1 MNDKT
6 LVKNLQLKVREE
18 TKTGLEIIE
27 LIEEVFRRRLFSDYQ
42 CKSINAFCI
51 KVLRYSPAEAARK
64 VNACRL
70 IQDLPETKK
79 LISTGEINQT
89 IASSFQ
95 SYINSE
101 NKYRESK
108 INLTEKKE
116 ILNELKGKS
125 CSEVERLLVEKSQSP
140 QKPTREVKKKI
151 KNNRVAISFTMDESE
166 YEQLIEKMDEFG
178 VSSVEELFIKMRKT
192 LDVKK
197 EIRKYSKKKPDNI
210 KSRNIPAAVKRKVFV
225 RDDNKCVICGSKR
238 NLELDHVTPIS
249 VGGLSTEF
257 NLRVTCKSCNS
268 RNAVI
273 FYGQAKMDK
282 YINKQRNV
290 PSPEQK
296 RSSNRGPFIS

>member
-1 MNDKT
+1 MNFKKMNDKT
-6 LVKNLQLKVREE
+6 LVHNLQLKVKEE

-51 KVLRYSPAEAARK
+51 KILGYSPAEAVRK

-70 IQDLPETKK
+70 IQDIPETKK

-116 ILNELKGKS
+116 ILDELKGKS
-125 CSEVERLLVEKSQSP
+125 CSEVERILIEKSQAP
-140 QKPTREVKKKI
+140 QKPAHEVKKKI
-151 KNNRVAISFTMDESE
+151 KNNRVAVSFSIDEDE
-166 YEQLIEKMDEFG
+166 YQKLVEKMQEFN
-178 VSSVEELFIKMRKT
+178 VSTIEELFIKMRKA

-210 KSRNIPAAVKRKVFV
+210 KSRNIPATVKRKVFA
-225 RDDNKCVICGSKR
+225 RDNNKCVICGSKR
-238 NLELDHVTPIS
+238 NLELDHITPIS
-249 VGGLSTEF
+249 AGGLTIES
-257 NLRVTCKSCNS
+257 NLRITCRSCNY

-282 YINKQRNV
+282 YINRKT
-290 PSPEQK
+290 EI
-296 RSSNRGPFIS
+296 FH

>member
-6 LVKNLQLKVREE
+6 LVHNLQLKVKEE

-51 KVLRYSPAEAARK
+51 KILGYSPAEAVRK

-70 IQDLPETKK
+70 IQDIPETKK

-116 ILNELKGKS
+116 ILDELKGKS
-125 CSEVERLLVEKSQSP
+125 CSEVERILIEKSQAP
-140 QKPTREVKKKI
+140 QKPAHEVKKKI
-151 KNNRVAISFTMDESE
+151 KNNRVAVSFSIDEDE
-166 YEQLIEKMDEFG
+166 YQKLVEKMQEFN
-178 VSSVEELFIKMRKT
+178 VSTIEELFIKMRKA

-210 KSRNIPAAVKRKVFV
+210 KSRNIPATVKRKVFA
-225 RDDNKCVICGSKR
+225 RDNNKCVICGSKR
-238 NLELDHVTPIS
+238 NLELDHITPIS
-249 VGGLSTEF
+249 AGGLTIES
-257 NLRVTCKSCNS
+257 NLRITCRSCNY

-282 YINKQRNV
+282 YINRKT
-290 PSPEQK
+290 EI
-296 RSSNRGPFIS
+296 FH

>member
-6 LVKNLQLKVREE
+6 LVHNLQLKVKEE

-51 KVLRYSPAEAARK
+51 KILGYSPAEAVRK

-70 IQDLPETKK
+70 IQDIPETKK

-116 ILNELKGKS
+116 ILDELKGKS
-125 CSEVERLLVEKSQSP
+125 CSEVERILIEKSQAP
-140 QKPTREVKKKI
+140 QKPAHEVKKKI
-151 KNNRVAISFTMDESE
+151 KNNRVAVSFSIDEDE
-166 YEQLIEKMDEFG
+166 YQKLVEKMQEFN
-178 VSSVEELFIKMRKT
+178 VSTIEELFIKMRKA

-210 KSRNIPAAVKRKVFV
+210 KSRNIPATVKRKVFA
-225 RDDNKCVICGSKR
+225 RDNNKCVICGSKR
-238 NLELDHVTPIS
+238 NLELDHITPIS
-249 VGGLSTEF
+249 AGGLTIES
-257 NLRVTCKSCNS
+257 NLRITCRSCNY

-282 YINKQRNV
+282 YINRKTEIFR
-290 PSPEQK
+290 
-296 RSSNRGPFIS
+296 

>member
-1 MNDKT
+1 MNFKKMNDKT
-6 LVKNLQLKVREE
+6 LVHNLQLKVKEE

-51 KVLRYSPAEAARK
+51 KILGYSPAEAVRK

-70 IQDLPETKK
+70 IQDIPETKK

-116 ILNELKGKS
+116 ILDELKGKS
-125 CSEVERLLVEKSQSP
+125 CSEVERILIEKSQAP
-140 QKPTREVKKKI
+140 QKPAHEVKKKI
-151 KNNRVAISFTMDESE
+151 KNNRVAVSFSIDEDE
-166 YEQLIEKMDEFG
+166 YQKLVEKMQEFN
-178 VSSVEELFIKMRKT
+178 VSTIEELFIKMRKT
-192 LDVKK
+192 LDIKK

-210 KSRNIPAAVKRKVFV
+210 KSRNIPATVKRKVFA
-225 RDDNKCVICGSKR
+225 RDNNKCVICGSKR
-238 NLELDHVTPIS
+238 NLELDHITPIS
-249 VGGLSTEF
+249 AGGLTIES
-257 NLRVTCKSCNS
+257 NLRITCRSCNY

-282 YINKQRNV
+282 YINRKT
-290 PSPEQK
+290 EI
-296 RSSNRGPFIS
+296 FH